1 MEEKNSLNVS
11 PNKMHSWDGG
21 KREGKKRKK
30 KDNETKEAK

>member
-21 KREGKKRKK
+21 KREGKK
-30 KDNETKEAK
+30 KEEKRQ